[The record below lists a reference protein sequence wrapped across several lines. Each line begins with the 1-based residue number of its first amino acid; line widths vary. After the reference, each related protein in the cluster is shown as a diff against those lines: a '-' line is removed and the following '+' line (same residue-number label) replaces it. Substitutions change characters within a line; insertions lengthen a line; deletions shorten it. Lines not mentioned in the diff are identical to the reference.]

1 MMGPLQNVAAT
12 NVGEITI
19 ELVPAETRSYA
30 GEQIGALWRD
40 ATDPIPE
47 AVELSFDMSVLN
59 VGDDVDLQLT
69 GSDIDRLRAAAEAV
83 KRRLAQYSGVYAIAD
98 SFRSGTLEMHLD
110 IEPTAENLG
119 LRLGDLGRQVRQAF
133 YGEEAQRIQR
143 GRDDIRVMLRYRR
156 DDRRSLGD
164 LEDMRIRTPEGGEVP
179 FGYVARGELVRGFAS
194 ITRVDRNRTVNVT
207 ASVDPAISSP
217 GPLIADLEARVLPEL
232 LMRYPGVTYTFQ
244 GAQAEQT
251 DAIGGLLSGFVIAL
265 LLIFALLAI
274 PLRSYGQPL
283 IIMAAIPFGL
293 VGAIW
298 GHIIM
303 GIDVTLVSMLGLVAL
318 TGVVVNDSLVMGD
331 FINHAQRVRH
341 RVAPPASSRSPE
353 PDRGPERFGSTGLH
367 PAIREAGGQR
377 FRPIVLTSLTTFVGL
392 APLMFER
399 SMQAMFLVPMAVSL
413 AFGVLFAT
421 FITLI
426 LVPTAYLILDDAQ
439 EGTRRLFAALGAD
452 RTWRSPS
459 SAK

>member
-1 MMGPLQNVAAT
+1 
-12 NVGEITI
+12 
-19 ELVPAETRSYA
+19 
-30 GEQIGALWRD
+30 
-40 ATDPIPE
+40 
-47 AVELSFDMSVLN
+47 
-59 VGDDVDLQLT
+59 
-69 GSDIDRLRAAAEAV
+69 
-83 KRRLAQYSGVYAIAD
+83 
-98 SFRSGTLEMHLD
+98 
-110 IEPTAENLG
+110 
-119 LRLGDLGRQVRQAF
+119 
-133 YGEEAQRIQR
+133 
-143 GRDDIRVMLRYRR
+143 
-156 DDRRSLGD
+156 
-164 LEDMRIRTPEGGEVP
+164 MRIRTPDGGEVP

-217 GPLIADLEARVLPEL
+217 GPVIADLEARVLPEL

-251 DAIGGLLSGFVIAL
+251 DAVGGLLRGFVIAL

-303 GIDVTLVSMLGLVAL
+303 GIDVTMVSMLGLVAL
-318 TGVVVNDSLVMGD
+318 TGVVVNDSLVMVD
-331 FINHAQRVRH
+331 FINHARRVRH
-341 RVAPPASSRSPE
+341 RVASRPSSRSPE
-353 PDRGPERFGSTGLH
+353 PDPGSERFGSTGLH
-367 PAIREAGGQR
+367 LAIREAGGQR

-452 RTWRSPS
+452 RTRPSPS

>member
-1 MMGPLQNVAAT
+1 MSLTLPQGSPVDATSAALEKIEAGAARVRAQLLEETGMDYFRHIATTVGDQPVRARGGAMRGLLQNVAAT

-19 ELVPAETRSYA
+19 ELAPAETRSYT
-30 GEQIGALWRD
+30 GEQIGALWRE

-69 GSDIDRLRAAAEAV
+69 GSDIDRLRAAVEAV

-143 GRDDIRVMLRYRR
+143 GRDDIRVMVRYPR

-217 GPLIADLEARVLPEL
+217 GPVITDLETRVLPEL
-232 LMRYPGVTYTFQ
+232 NGSAPPVFILRSGKP
-244 GAQAEQT
+244 AP
-251 DAIGGLLSGFVIAL
+251 SGFAPSCSR
-265 LLIFALLAI
+265 
-274 PLRSYGQPL
+274 PLP
-283 IIMAAIPFGL
+283 
-293 VGAIW
+293 
-298 GHIIM
+298 
-303 GIDVTLVSMLGLVAL
+303 
-318 TGVVVNDSLVMGD
+318 
-331 FINHAQRVRH
+331 
-341 RVAPPASSRSPE
+341 
-353 PDRGPERFGSTGLH
+353 
-367 PAIREAGGQR
+367 
-377 FRPIVLTSLTTFVGL
+377 
-392 APLMFER
+392 
-399 SMQAMFLVPMAVSL
+399 
-413 AFGVLFAT
+413 
-421 FITLI
+421 
-426 LVPTAYLILDDAQ
+426 
-439 EGTRRLFAALGAD
+439 
-452 RTWRSPS
+452 PS
-459 SAK
+459 SAWRRSCSNEACRQCSSCRWRYRWHATIAADAPWPPRAAPGHRDSRSRLNDAG